1 MAVKNNR
8 IIESKHDLMD
18 LINKVSDLWVDHD
31 IDKDDTD
38 RVLYNLK
45 QAKIKLREMIGK
57 NAYNQFYK

>member
-38 RVLYNLK
+38 LVLYNLK

-57 NAYNQFYK
+57 NAYNQVYK